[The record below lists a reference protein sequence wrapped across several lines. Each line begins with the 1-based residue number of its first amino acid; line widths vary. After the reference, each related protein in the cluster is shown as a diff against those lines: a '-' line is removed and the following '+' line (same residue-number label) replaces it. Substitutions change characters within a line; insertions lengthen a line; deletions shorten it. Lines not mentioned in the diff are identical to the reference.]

1 MPDIRGLGHVLYLR
15 RDPQVCGL
23 FSSVYRVFVL
33 KYSPR
38 PSCCHASRSVTFFGL
53 MGPHLSVLS
62 QGQSAAVDVFDTLRR
77 QPVIDPSLDAGK
89 RIRAGLEG
97 KITFKDLFFAYPSS
111 PDRPIFYDFNL
122 TIEPGQSVA
131 LVG

>member
-1 MPDIRGLGHVLYLR
+1 
-15 RDPQVCGL
+15 
-23 FSSVYRVFVL
+23 
-33 KYSPR
+33 
-38 PSCCHASRSVTFFGL
+38 

-62 QGQSAAVDVFDTLRR
+62 QGRSAAVDVFDTLRR
-77 QPVIDPSLDAGK
+77 QPVIDPSSDAGK
-89 RIRAGLEG
+89 RIRDGLEG